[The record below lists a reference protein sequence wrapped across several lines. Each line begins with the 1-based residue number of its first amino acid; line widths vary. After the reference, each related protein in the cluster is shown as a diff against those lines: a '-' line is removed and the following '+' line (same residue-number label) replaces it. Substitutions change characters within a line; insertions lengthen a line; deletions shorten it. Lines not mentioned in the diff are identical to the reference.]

1 MEEKR
6 YYYKRQDGKG
16 TWNLKTPLS
25 ETKAQEYGAIEI
37 TEAEWKGLQPI
48 QPKPYVPTAEEIAAQ
63 EKARQIASLKAELAA
78 TDYVVIKIAESD
90 VAEEIAALRQ
100 EYASI
105 IAHRKEVR
113 AQINELEGE

>member
-37 TEAEWKGLQPI
+37 TEAEWKELQPI
-48 QPKPYVPTAEEIAAQ
+48 QKPYVPTAEEKAAQ
-63 EKARQIASLKAELAA
+63 EKKARIIKLKAELAA